1 MSLGSPAFTPVCPG
15 ASAGILPGL
24 RQGACGRGG
33 GNGYDQ
39 GDKSK
44 STGMPWGG
52 KGPPAAAVIAEA
64 AVALFRRCGRV
75 LPCTRIAVSATG
87 FTEVHTDQGTLT
99 GFFEP
104 GTLLPSDTGGT
115 LCWTLLHPCCL
126 GVAVWVPAGSSLGR
140 LCLGMLC
147 QPLHSQL
154 HSSACACPA
163 RSCLPPGMQQLLKAD
178 GFLDAPAHPCNAPPL
193 DSRGAE
199 ILPLFQ
205 TPR

>member
-1 MSLGSPAFTPVCPG
+1 MSLASPACTPVCPG
-15 ASAGILPGL
+15 ACAGITL

-64 AVALFRRCGRV
+64 AVTLLRRCGRV

-104 GTLLPSDTGGT
+104 GTLLPVDAGDCTPAAWAWLPGCRLGPAWGA
-115 LCWTLLHPCCL
+115 CAWACCVSSAVSASAQPAALL
-126 GVAVWVPAGSSLGR
+126 GVCMPA
-140 LCLGMLC
+140 
-147 QPLHSQL
+147 P
-154 HSSACACPA
+154 
-163 RSCLPPGMQQLLKAD
+163 SCLPPGIQQSPKVG
-178 GFLDAPAHPCNAPPL
+178 GFLDALPTLATCTWGATPC
-193 DSRGAE
+193 S
-199 ILPLFQ
+199 
-205 TPR
+205 